1 MQWQAPDVKIKK
13 EVKYLGV
20 CNANPSDYVQ
30 RYGTS
35 LFSSNELPDF
45 VTQIKPPNGIVQA
58 ADQKRRLFY
67 ELEGEIDAL
76 KLVDLDKEGL
86 GEYKEWLRNRGVALA
101 SSHNSLNNFT
111 GSSAYTQQYQP
122 SLSYV
127 APTVPQDGAGS
138 FWSPGVH
145 PVNSST
151 ISNSEPAATLLL
163 AQSNNEMTNEVRS
176 TLDESLA
183 DRNSSVI
190 SQIFSEFDLGNGKIS
205 LDEAEKVLIRVNSR
219 LDRGYGDDEVK
230 AFLSSLAISDDG
242 LVDLNEFKQAFE
254 KILH

>member
-1 MQWQAPDVKIKK
+1 MQWQVPDITIKK

-30 RYGTS
+30 RYGPS

-45 VTQIKPPNGIVQA
+45 VTQIKPPTGIILA
-58 ADQKRRLFY
+58 ADQKRRLFH

-101 SSHNSLNNFT
+101 ASPNSLNNYS
-111 GSSAYTQQYQP
+111 GSSAYASQYQQ
-122 SLSYV
+122 SLSY
-127 APTVPQDGAGS
+127 ASASVPQDGAGS
-138 FWSPGVH
+138 FWSPGLTPLNTTAASV
-145 PVNSST
+145 ST
-151 ISNSEPAATLLL
+151 AASTAAHLNKE
-163 AQSNNEMTNEVRS
+163 APS
-176 TLDESLA
+176 TLDHSPIN
-183 DRNSSVI
+183 RNPSII
-190 SQIFSEFDLGNGKIS
+190 SQIFSELDLGSGKIS
-205 LDEAEKVLIRVNSR
+205 LDEAEKVLLRMNSR
-219 LDRGYGDDEVK
+219 LDRGYGDEEVK

-254 KILH
+254 KILF